1 MSYETIKGAISDLI
15 SLLFTQL
22 MRIND
27 KEGESLIMTLIF
39 QF

>member
-1 MSYETIKGAISDLI
+1 MSYEMIKGAISDLI